1 MPASQLCGGAAN
13 SLATALLLAKGRHG
27 AAAPYHRAMALPRC
41 FTLFATA
48 LGTCAIAWNEI
59 GVTGVWL
66 PEANAESLR
75 RKVARRCQ
83 GARQSEAA
91 GAIAAV
97 VESITRL
104 LAGAR
109 VDLRAVPVDSTG
121 IDDFDRR
128 VYAVTRTI
136 PAGRVLSY
144 GEVAVRVG
152 ADATARAVGES
163 LGRNAMPIVVP
174 CHRVVA
180 TGGGLGGFSAPG
192 GTATK
197 RRMLAIE
204 DAQPDGPPGLFDSEP
219 PEPSDGGAGAS
230 GRQPRSD
237 H

>member
-1 MPASQLCGGAAN
+1 M
-13 SLATALLLAKGRHG
+13 
-27 AAAPYHRAMALPRC
+27 APTRSFA
-41 FTLFATA
+41 LFATA

-59 GVTGVWL
+59 GVTAVWL
-66 PEANAESLR
+66 PEDNAEALR
-75 RKVARRCQ
+75 RKVARRCA
-83 GARQSEAA
+83 GARQIEPS
-91 GAIAAV
+91 GAIADAV
-97 VESITRL
+97 EAITRL
-104 LAGAR
+104 LAGER
-109 VDLRAVPVDSTG
+109 VDLTDVVIDSAG

-136 PAGRVLSY
+136 AAGRVLTY
-144 GEVAVRVG
+144 GEVTARVG
-152 ADATARAVGES
+152 ADATARAVGPS

-204 DAQPDGPPGLFDSEP
+204 DAHPSGPPDLFDADSHERGD
-219 PEPSDGGAGAS
+219 ERAGAS
-230 GRQPRSD
+230 DGEARSG

>member
-1 MPASQLCGGAAN
+1 MAS
-13 SLATALLLAKGRHG
+13 
-27 AAAPYHRAMALPRC
+27 PR
-41 FTLFATA
+41 FFALFATA

-59 GVTGVWL
+59 GLTGVWL

-75 RKVARRCQ
+75 RRVARRCA
-83 GARQSEAA
+83 GASEAA
-91 GAIAAV
+91 PTDGVADAV
-97 VESITRL
+97 DAMTRL
-104 LAGAR
+104 LAGER
-109 VDLRAVPVDSTG
+109 VDLSDIALDSAG

-136 PAGRVLSY
+136 APGHVLTY
-144 GEVAVRVG
+144 GEVADRVG
-152 ADATARAVGES
+152 ADATARAVGQS

-192 GTATK
+192 GTLTK

-204 DAQPDGPPGLFDSEP
+204 DAQPGGPPGLFDAP
-219 PEPSDGGAGAS
+219 NDADAAGADAS
-230 GRQPRSD
+230 GRQSRPG